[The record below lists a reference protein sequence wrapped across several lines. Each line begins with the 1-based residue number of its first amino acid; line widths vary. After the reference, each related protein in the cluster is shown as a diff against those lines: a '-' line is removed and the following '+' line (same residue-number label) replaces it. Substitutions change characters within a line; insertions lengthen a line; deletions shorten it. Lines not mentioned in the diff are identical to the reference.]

1 MTQRRILVIDDEP
14 GIRES
19 VRDYFESKGFAVL
32 VAANGGDGIQLAVDE
47 RPDLILLDV
56 ELPDMSG
63 YTVSRTIR
71 STPEIQHTPIIMLT
85 AHSLEKEELK
95 GFEAGVDDYMSKPFK
110 PSRLLA
116 RVETAI
122 GRLERTL
129 DANPLTRLPGNMSIM
144 SELQRRITDNHP
156 FAVLYF
162 DLNNFK
168 SFNDRY
174 GFMRGDQAIKLT
186 ADVLTKTFA
195 AARLA
200 GSFLGHVGGDDFIGI
215 VDSHDVMQLC
225 EVVIDMFERSIRT
238 LYDPEDLARGRI
250 FSTDRKGNKV
260 ELPIMGLAIAVITNR
275 QRKFEHPA
283 EVSLISGDLKKWVK
297 SVGRSAYAIDRR
309 S

>member
-1 MTQRRILVIDDEP
+1 MSAHKILVIDDEED
-14 GIRES
+14 IRES
-19 VRDYFESKGFAVL
+19 IRDYFESQGFEMR
-32 VAANGGDGIQLAVDE
+32 VAMNGTLGLQMAIDE

-63 YTVSRTIR
+63 YVVCRNIR
-71 STPEIQHTPIIMLT
+71 ATPELQHTPIIMLT
-85 AHSLEKEELK
+85 AHALEKEELS
-95 GFEAGVDDYMSKPFK
+95 GFEAGADDYIAKPFK

-116 RVETAI
+116 RVGTAI

-129 DANPLTRLPGNMSIM
+129 DANPLTRLPGNMSIHT
-144 SELQRRITDNHP
+144 ELERRISSNKP

-174 GFMRGDQAIKLT
+174 GFMRGDEAIKLT
-186 ADVLTKTFA
+186 ADVLTKMFA
-195 AARLA
+195 ATRIK
-200 GSFLGHVGGDDFIGI
+200 GSFLGHVGGDDFIGV

-250 FSTDRKGNKV
+250 TSVDRTGKRV

-283 EVSLISGDLKKWVK
+283 EISLISGDLKKWVK
-297 SVGRSAYAIDRR
+297 SAGRSAYAIDRR

>member
-1 MTQRRILVIDDEP
+1 MSAHKILVIDDDD

-19 VRDYFESKGFAVL
+19 VRDYFETKGFQVR
-32 VAANGGDGIQLAVDE
+32 VKPTGAAGLQSAIDD
-47 RPDLILLDV
+47 RPDLIVLDV

-63 YTVSRTIR
+63 YEVCRAIR
-71 STPEIQHTPIIMLT
+71 ATPELQHTPVIMLT
-85 AHSLEKEELK
+85 AHALEKEELS
-95 GFEAGVDDYMSKPFK
+95 GFAAGADDYMAKPFK

-116 RVETAI
+116 RIETAI

-129 DANPLTRLPGNMSIM
+129 DANPLTRLPGNVSIQT
-144 SELQRRITDNHP
+144 ELAHRIQTNNP

-174 GFMRGDQAIKLT
+174 GFMRGDAAIKLT
-186 ADVLTKTFA
+186 AEVLTKMFA
-195 AARLA
+195 AARIK

-250 FSTDRKGNKV
+250 TSVDRSGKRV

-283 EVSLISGDLKKWVK
+283 EISLISGDLKKWVK
-297 SVGRSAYAIDRR
+297 SAGRSAYAIDRR